1 MRQRQRCGS
10 RGVCRFCLS
19 AFHLRRAASSFLSSG
34 CLSCLLLP
42 CCPPGGVAAGRPFG
56 SWAALHRNYVWST
69 SCYSSLGPIWFVC
82 PCSFVSVTAR
92 PLRTSERQGD
102 RENEGRTRRGHHSY
116 HIRDPV
122 WSLSCPKPPSAT
134 VSRLKGQNLE
144 YRDGSTPLQPTQS
157 ALISYSFEL
166 AKVGQPESLQPTGV
180 GGPSPCHDGHG
191 TSRACVPWA
200 CRCTT
205 TNRRDLVSNYGD
217 PRRRNCGAPHFENG
231 CLYVH
236 EK

>member
-82 PCSFVSVTAR
+82 PCSFVSVTVLFRLATAFF
-92 PLRTSERQGD
+92 PPAILLLLLKVKTSACSFPHLVRTEKGA
-102 RENEGRTRRGHHSY
+102 
-116 HIRDPV
+116 
-122 WSLSCPKPPSAT
+122 PSF
-134 VSRLKGQNLE
+134 SFI
-144 YRDGSTPLQPTQS
+144 STPPTVV
-157 ALISYSFEL
+157 ALLGGYSLVCICFVSVGCSGLGAGVLTPPVAVIRLLLDVFAARARDVDWRFCCGRAREDISIDF
-166 AKVGQPESLQPTGV
+166 KVLRARAYR
-180 GGPSPCHDGHG
+180 G
-191 TSRACVPWA
+191 TIS
-200 CRCTT
+200 
-205 TNRRDLVSNYGD
+205 
-217 PRRRNCGAPHFENG
+217 
-231 CLYVH
+231 
-236 EK
+236 